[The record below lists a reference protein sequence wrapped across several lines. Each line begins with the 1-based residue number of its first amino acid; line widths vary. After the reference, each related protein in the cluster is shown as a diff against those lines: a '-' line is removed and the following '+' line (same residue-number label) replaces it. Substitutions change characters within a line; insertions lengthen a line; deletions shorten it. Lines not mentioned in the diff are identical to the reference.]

1 MVPDALLNL
10 LIPHRLRVD
19 RDWSDPVGRLFVDF
33 HLMVKASQEAIISL
47 QVESDFVQELGARLL
62 FVLNVAGV
70 LKFDHFNDVC
80 NVLVLLMSFG

>member
-1 MVPDALLNL
+1 
-10 LIPHRLRVD
+10 
-19 RDWSDPVGRLFVDF
+19 
-33 HLMVKASQEAIISL
+33 MVKASQEAIISL

-62 FVLNVAGV
+62 FMLNVAGV